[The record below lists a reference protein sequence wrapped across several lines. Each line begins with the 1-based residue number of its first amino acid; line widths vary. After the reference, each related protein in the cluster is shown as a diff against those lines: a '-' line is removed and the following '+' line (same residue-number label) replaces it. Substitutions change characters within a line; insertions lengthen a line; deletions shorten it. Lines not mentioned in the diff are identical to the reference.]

1 MDKEEIR
8 IKLKEI
14 ITQSLQLDIN
24 PKDIGG
30 EKLISELNINSV
42 DALEILVWVE
52 NNFKITI
59 PDEDLNASLLESLDN
74 LTDYLYG
81 RCGNDNA

>member
-1 MDKEEIR
+1 MDKGEISK
-8 IKLKEI
+8 KLKEI

-24 PKDIGG
+24 PEDIDG

-52 NNFKITI
+52 NTFKITI
-59 PDEDLNASLLESLDN
+59 PDEDLNASLLESLGN
-74 LTDYLYG
+74 LTDYLYR
-81 RCGNDNA
+81 RCGENA

>member
-1 MDKEEIR
+1 LEKEEMR
-8 IKLKEI
+8 KKLKEI

-24 PKDIGG
+24 PEDIGG

-81 RCGNDNA
+81 RCG